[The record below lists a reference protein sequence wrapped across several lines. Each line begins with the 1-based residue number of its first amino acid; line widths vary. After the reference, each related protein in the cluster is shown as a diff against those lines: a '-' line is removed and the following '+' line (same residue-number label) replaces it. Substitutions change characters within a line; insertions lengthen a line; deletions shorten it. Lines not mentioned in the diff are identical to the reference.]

1 MDDALLVVAATG
13 AALLSAHTWLNGLL
27 LRQPDV
33 DAPAVEYLVSV
44 LIPARNE
51 AHRISPT
58 VRSVLGQR
66 DVKLEVIVLDD
77 GSSDDTV
84 AVVSEA
90 AAGDHRVRIISGS
103 DVGPGWLGKPWAC
116 QQLGQAASGQVLVF
130 IDADVVLE
138 PHAVVAAVDLLTRHR
153 LSLVSPYPRQEALT
167 VAERLAQPLLPW
179 LWLTFLPVRLAERLR
194 PASMAAANG
203 QFLVV
208 VAGAY
213 RDIAGHGCVRDRVVE
228 DVWLARAMKAA
239 GHRAV
244 VVDGTELAT
253 CRMYTGW
260 SEVRDW
266 YTKSLWAAMG
276 SPASAAVV
284 GALLTGLYVL
294 PPVAAVAAVA
304 GGLRGRRRQ
313 AALGLA
319 GYLAGVAGRMI
330 SARRTGGSTI
340 DAVAHPVSIG
350 VLVCLLARSWRMK
363 RLGRLAWKGRPVHG

>member
-1 MDDALLVVAATG
+1 MDDGLLVVAATG
-13 AALLSAHTWLNGLL
+13 AALLSAHTWLNARL

-33 DAPAVEYLVSV
+33 NAPAVEYLVSV

-51 AHRISPT
+51 AHRIGPT
-58 VRSVLGQR
+58 VRSVLAQR
-66 DVKLEVIVLDD
+66 HVKLEVIVLDD
-77 GSSDDTV
+77 GSTDDTV
-84 AVVSEA
+84 AVVLEG
-90 AAGDHRVRIISGS
+90 AAGDPRIRVISGM
-103 DVGPGWLGKPWAC
+103 DVAPGWLGKPWAC
-116 QQLGQAASGQVLVF
+116 QQLGEAASGRVLVF

-167 VAERLAQPLLPW
+167 AAERLVQPLLQW
-179 LWLTFLPVRLAERLR
+179 LWLTFLPLRLAERLR

-208 VAGAY
+208 DAGAY
-213 RDIAGHGCVRDRVVE
+213 RDIGSHVGVLERVVE

-239 GHRAV
+239 GYRAV

-260 SEVRDW
+260 SEVRDG

-284 GALLTGLYVL
+284 AALLTGLYVL
-294 PPVAAVAAVA
+294 PPAAAVA
-304 GGLRGRRRQ
+304 GVVSNRRRQ
-313 AALGLA
+313 TVLGLA
-319 GYLAGVAGRMI
+319 GYVAGVVGRII
-330 SARRTGGSTI
+330 SARRTGARTV

-350 VLVCLLARSWRMK
+350 ILVGLLARSWRMK

>member
-13 AALLSAHTWLNGLL
+13 AALLSAHTWLNARL
-27 LRQPDV
+27 LRQPNV

-51 AHRISPT
+51 AHRIAPT

-66 DVKLEVIVLDD
+66 DMRLEVIVLDD
-77 GSSDDTV
+77 GCTDDTV
-84 AVVSEA
+84 AVVCEA
-90 AAGDHRVRIISGS
+90 AAGDHRLRVISGL
-103 DVGPGWLGKPWAC
+103 DVAPGWLGKPWAC
-116 QQLGQAASGQVLVF
+116 QQLGEAALGQVLVF

-138 PHAVVAAVDLLTRHR
+138 SHAIVAAVDLLTRHR
-153 LSLVSPYPRQEALT
+153 LSLVSPYPHQEAVT
-167 VAERLAQPLLPW
+167 VGERLVQPLLQW

-208 VAGAY
+208 DAAAY
-213 RDIAGHGCVRDRVVE
+213 RDIGGHVGVRDRVVE
-228 DVWLARAMKAA
+228 DVWLARAMKGA

-260 SEVRDW
+260 SEVRDG

-294 PPVAAVAAVA
+294 PPVAAVAGVVC
-304 GGLRGRRRQ
+304 GRRRR
-313 AALGLA
+313 ATLGLA

-330 SARRTGGSTI
+330 SARRTGGRNL
-340 DAVAHPVSIG
+340 DAVAHPASIV
-350 VLVCLLARSWRMK
+350 VLVGLLARSWRMK
-363 RLGRLAWKGRPVHG
+363 RLGRLAWKGRPVRG

>member
-51 AHRISPT
+51 AHRIGPT

-90 AAGDHRVRIISGS
+90 AAGDHRVRIMSGS
-103 DVGPGWLGKPWAC
+103 DLAPGWLGKPWAC
-116 QQLGQAASGQVLVF
+116 QQLGQAAGGQVLVF
-130 IDADVVLE
+130 LDADVVLE
-138 PHAVVAAVDLLTRHR
+138 SHAVVAAVDLLIRHR
-153 LSLVSPYPRQEALT
+153 LSLVSPYPRQEAFT

-179 LWLTFLPVRLAERLR
+179 LWLTFLPLRLAERLR

-203 QFLVV
+203 QLLVV
-208 VAGAY
+208 DANAY
-213 RDIAGHGCVRDRVVE
+213 RDIGGHGCVRNRVVE
-228 DVWLARAMKAA
+228 DVWLARAIKVA

-244 VVDGTELAT
+244 VVDGTDLAT

-260 SEVRDW
+260 SEVRDG

-284 GALLTGLYVL
+284 GALLMGLYVL
-294 PPVAAVAAVA
+294 PPMAAVA

-313 AALGLA
+313 ATLGLA

-330 SARRTGGSTI
+330 SARRTGGRTI
-340 DAVAHPVSIG
+340 DAVAHPVSISI
-350 VLVCLLARSWRMK
+350 LVGLLARSWRMK